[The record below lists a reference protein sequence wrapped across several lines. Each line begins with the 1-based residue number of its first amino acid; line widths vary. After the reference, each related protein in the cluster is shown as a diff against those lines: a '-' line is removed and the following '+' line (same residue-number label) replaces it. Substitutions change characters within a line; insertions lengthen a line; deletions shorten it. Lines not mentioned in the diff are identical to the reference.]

1 MRNVVL
7 TARIPAR
14 NARVALARIAEIERY
29 PDLAADVREV
39 TRRGDSTDWVVDFRR
54 GPLRWTET
62 EQLDDRELCVHFA
75 QTEGDFAEFAGSW
88 RVLPGIGCCVV
99 RFECGYDFGV
109 ESLAGIMDPIA
120 ERVIKRVVRDV
131 LAALFG
137 TVTVLEGGEA
147 LTDHTTGV
155 GPGAA

>member
-7 TARIPAR
+7 TVRIPAR
-14 NARVALARIAEIERY
+14 DARAVLARIAEFERY
-29 PDLAADVREV
+29 PHLAADVRAV
-39 TRRGDSTDWVVDFRR
+39 TRHGATSDWVVDFRR

-62 EQLDDRELCVHFA
+62 EHVDDRELCVRFA
-75 QTEGDFAEFAGSW
+75 QTEGDFAAFAGSW
-88 RVLPGIGCCVV
+88 RVLAGIGGCVV
-99 RFECGYDFGV
+99 RFECGYDFGI

-131 LAALFG
+131 LTALFG
-137 TVTVLEGGEA
+137 AVTVLEGGEA
-147 LTDHTTGV
+147 LTDLAAPL